1 MTKRILVMGLPGAGK
16 TYLAQHIVEH
26 LQADKKRVGWL
37 NADDVRKK
45 YDDWDF
51 SEAGRIRQSKRM
63 RELADAM
70 TDCDFVICDF
80 VAPLVEM
87 RNNFKADWTIWVD
100 TIREGRY
107 ADTNAMF
114 VEPEVYDFRV
124 TVQKAETWGEFIAG
138 HILDD
143 RRRPVFDWKKETVQ
157 MLGRWQPWH
166 DGHRAL
172 FERLLAKTGQVIIQ
186 VRDVQGWQGSNPFE
200 VAKVKGFIKRD
211 LDPLYQ
217 GQYEIQVV
225 PNIVHI
231 GWGRGA
237 RPESPNDR
245 LCKELLDLFV
255 VVFVK
260 DAAEEQDAIVS
271 QLLIYDINFFVFNFF
286 LFRSGVKRLAKCW
299 LDKEY
304 CLPYIKFG

>member
-1 MTKRILVMGLPGAGK
+1 MTKRILIMGLPGAGK
-16 TYLAQHIVEH
+16 TTLAEKLKKLLIDAGKKVE
-26 LQADKKRVGWL
+26 WL
-37 NADDVRKK
+37 NADEVRKE
-45 YDDWDF
+45 YNDWDF
-51 SEAGRIRQSKRM
+51 TEAGRIRQSKRM
-63 RELADAM
+63 YDLSTKLESDY
-70 TDCDFVICDF
+70 VIADF

-87 RNNFKADWTIWVD
+87 RNNFKADWTIWMD

-114 VEPEVYDFRV
+114 VEPEVYDFRI
-124 TVQKAETWGEFIAG
+124 TEQNADKWADFIAD
-138 HILDD
+138 HIVDD

-166 DGHRAL
+166 AGHRAL

-200 VAKVKGFIKRD
+200 VAKVKGFIKHD

-231 GWGRGA
+231 GWGRGVGYTA
-237 RPESPNDR
+237 GEETFDESITDISATKIR
-245 LCKELLDLFV
+245 KELGL
-255 VVFVK
+255 
-260 DAAEEQDAIVS
+260 E
-271 QLLIYDINFFVFNFF
+271 
-286 LFRSGVKRLAKCW
+286 
-299 LDKEY
+299 
-304 CLPYIKFG
+304 